1 MSPTQ
6 QGSSRRQLGFPRQ
19 SCYRQKGMG
28 STGNFSLIHFLE
40 VRLLQP
46 HQCSGGEGGCLPW
59 STANRLGGQE
69 MSKRNFLGQE
79 RSSPAQALGQ
89 EEPLC
94 RVSFFPPGCLFFFRL
109 AGRVQLTA
117 ATPWSVFIPGGQQ
130 RPVSILER
138 FPACRRAALPSADAE
153 CSCHSQDMTISCP
166 QSDFG

>member
-1 MSPTQ
+1 MSSLEHSQ
-6 QGSSRRQLGFPRQ
+6 QTGRSRDEQEKFPWTRTEFPSPGSWARGALVQ
-19 SCYRQKGMG
+19 
-28 STGNFSLIHFLE
+28 SLIF
-40 VRLLQP
+40 
-46 HQCSGGEGGCLPW
+46 SPW
-59 STANRLGGQE
+59 ML
-69 MSKRNFLGQE
+69 
-79 RSSPAQALGQ
+79 
-89 EEPLC
+89 
-94 RVSFFPPGCLFFFRL
+94 VFFRL